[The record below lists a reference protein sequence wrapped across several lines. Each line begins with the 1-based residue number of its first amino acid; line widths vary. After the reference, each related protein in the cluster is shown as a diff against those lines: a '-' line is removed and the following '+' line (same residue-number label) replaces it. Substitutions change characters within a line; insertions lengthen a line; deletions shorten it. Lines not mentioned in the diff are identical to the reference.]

1 MPQAIVSFVR
11 GSGFVEIVSQSS
23 ICATRS
29 LACVLCELHYSRA
42 WHMQKEGIRNFRKE
56 LSFSIHVKTSAKF
69 STYLSDLIAKEKI
82 FVYDNSPQCLGD
94 LSSEYEVFKKK
105 VRSNITHNRDIKNLK
120 IQFPFVHFKRNNP
133 IQNKYTLFEY
143 MLETQLQFF

>member
-1 MPQAIVSFVR
+1 
-11 GSGFVEIVSQSS
+11 
-23 ICATRS
+23 
-29 LACVLCELHYSRA
+29 
-42 WHMQKEGIRNFRKE
+42 MQKEGIQNFRKE

-120 IQFPFVHFKRNNP
+120 NTVSICTFQTK
-133 IQNKYTLFEY
+133 
-143 MLETQLQFF
+143 